1 MSSSLK
7 NNAYHILGLDTS
19 ASEKNILK
27 RTKEIINRLKSEDYP
42 NYDLDIGLFDDFRT
56 EDTVRDALQRLQAP
70 RKRIK
75 EYFFWFQIAD
85 SIDEQVLGLFKLKD
99 YLNAIRTWQS
109 VSEGQSTKA
118 LFYKKNL
125 AILYCLTLSTEDN
138 KDYLRSSLLAWKE
151 LVESDKFWTSF
162 SKVYALHDEQT
173 ASSDII
179 LEFKSHVVK
188 YLSDIYTDLHHIHK
202 NKDYINE
209 FQAVFSIKGEKIEK
223 SVLGP
228 AFDAI
233 NKAVDGLERMEVSKD
248 GVFDKDESET
258 IKLHTATVLRE
269 LNSLIDLGLYE
280 DGQTKIMRD
289 RAANALRSIVIDLHN
304 NLSELDKSQGLLEA
318 AIKIAG
324 TESLR
329 NKLRGELEQIKKSI
343 TDDTENS
350 FVIEIPK
357 VAKGSMFSFKNI
369 RPVLVVKNTFF
380 EFEGKRMYFKDV
392 VSVSYDST
400 ATSQS
405 VYGVK
410 VSTTYAYRWSVVS
423 DQENISIS
431 LTASKDQSEAQEAWA
446 KLIGLSSN
454 FLEPLIVNKYVDQI
468 FKKGETIRF
477 GEIDFSKEG
486 YSIMKFKFF
495 SKNERIVVSWTDT
508 IYIPKLHQGSV
519 ILWQEKNGESKQFAT
534 VPMSSPNAVVLPALV
549 QACYDNREKNT

>member
-27 RTKEIINRLKSEDYP
+27 RSKEIINRLKSEDYP

-85 SIDEQVLGLFKLKD
+85 NIDEQVLGLFKLKD

-125 AILYCLTLSTEDN
+125 AILYCLALSTEDN

-162 SKVYALHDEQT
+162 IKVYALHDEQT
-173 ASSDII
+173 ASGDII

-188 YLSDIYTDLHHIHK
+188 HLSDIYTDLHHIHK

-233 NKAVDGLERMEVSKD
+233 NKAVESLEKMEVSKD

-280 DGQTKIMRD
+280 DSQTKIIRD
-289 RAANALRSIVIDLHN
+289 RAANAMRSIVIDLHN

-369 RPVLVVKNTFF
+369 RPALVVKNTFF

-468 FKKGETIRF
+468 FKKDETVRF

-495 SKNERIVVSWTDT
+495 SKNERIVVRWTDT

-519 ILWQEKNGESKQFAT
+519 ILWQEENGESKQFAT
-534 VPMSSPNAVVLPALV
+534 VPMSNPNSVVLPALV